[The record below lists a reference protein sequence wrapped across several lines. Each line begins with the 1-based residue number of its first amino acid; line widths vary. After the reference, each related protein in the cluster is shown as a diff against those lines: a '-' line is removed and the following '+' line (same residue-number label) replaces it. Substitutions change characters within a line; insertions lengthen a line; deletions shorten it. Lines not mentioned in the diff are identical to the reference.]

1 MNSNAIT
8 LYTRY
13 VVWIVEKKE
22 EWSICKTLLLI
33 DNETCIF
40 ARTGFVFI
48 LYVMAL
54 VCPSFNFLRT
64 YMQFCK
70 IVSCCFS
77 IVLYVYNY
85 SQYLWWLRYLQLTD
99 IHFLALV
106 LTYPLSSKQ
115 IEVNTYCDEK
125 ILNEFF
131 DLKTKFFFHFFLVHT
146 HYVLLKHIAFIK
158 WKLLHNLCMN

>member
-1 MNSNAIT
+1 MP
-8 LYTRY
+8 L
-13 VVWIVEKKE
+13 VW
-22 EWSICKTLLLI
+22 
-33 DNETCIF
+33 
-40 ARTGFVFI
+40 
-48 LYVMAL
+48 
-54 VCPSFNFLRT
+54 PSFNFLRT
-64 YMQFCK
+64 YMQFLQNCFLL
-70 IVSCCFS
+70 FS

-131 DLKTKFFFHFFLVHT
+131 DLKTKFFFYFFCSHSLRFIEAYCFHEMKTVT
-146 HYVLLKHIAFIK
+146 QFMYELKTIESCNFFSQRLSISLLSNRSYQLEIK
-158 WKLLHNLCMN
+158 CQH